1 MFAIFIIFAWSLTLV
16 ASVSLIVFATS
27 AIMLLLTS
35 ANPPAIITKILNILT
50 ESLFGSIFGSNGK
63 ADISNIGKPEFNEK
77 PILIW
82 IVVSIAIAI
91 VLIVLSI
98 TELVRLRKHQKLSK
112 PFVKIIL
119 LAIAV
124 VILLTGQLVFFIASM
139 LIFAAVVLLEVV
151 LFDSVALNNYAE
163 ERNLISIY
171 REERKFEKEVTKEG
185 KLIGNVELRN
195 QKKVSQKENEQN
207 KRNDNSALPI
217 LNETQL
223 DNFFKETKNKKYY
236 LKWKEYKTKLEIKR
250 IHIEEN
256 FYSFEEDKKSE
267 IVRKFNFNVMRLNKL
282 GKKIKIPDEYQVMH
296 LDLNKLVDDNYPQ
309 DSVIFKDNINE
320 KIEDSSNEIES
331 DKDFIEGQKSKVIN
345 MSVEQLEE
353 IDLPS
358 NVTSDLIY
366 RDFNLNQQ
374 KSNEG
379 IIVEDIESSNHNQI
393 IISDVKEFSDIT
405 KDSSSSSEIIS
416 DKIEAKKEEDL
427 DMIVLPKLEFSEFN
441 QNFDGTSAK
450 ALNMSIKEIIE
461 TNLPVKSKEDID
473 SPNFEFNDLELKKHE
488 NLEED
493 LLKSDILEQSPI
505 SDKLARAVNMDINQ
519 LFEYSNTNI
528 DSIYSDFNFKQ
539 SDLSQQIVKN
549 DSNIKENSPK
559 SYITLPPKMSLKVDN
574 QKDIQVED
582 IEETFISENIEEKE
596 SNKLLEEENILKTN
610 INQSD
615 FKESVYANQNTF
627 NEDLITEIEDT
638 KELITNN
645 YIQENLFSKN
655 QLITEEVKGSHEINL
670 EENETN
676 KFNISINEDD
686 KRHLSRNYDDKYE
699 INKIREQLILE
710 QQNLVTSYGSK
721 ILEFE
726 KKKISSIEERIFKLE
741 NLLER
746 LEIRIIKENMVSY
759 DFRSVSNQLESISK
773 VISELSNNNPRNI
786 IDSLTTRYEYNKS
799 NG

>member
-35 ANPPAIITKILNILT
+35 ANPPAIITKILNIFT
-50 ESLFGSIFGSNGK
+50 EPLFGSIFGSNGK

-98 TELVRLRKHQKLSK
+98 IELVRLRKHQKLSK
-112 PFVKIIL
+112 PFVKITL
-119 LAIAV
+119 LASAV

-250 IHIEEN
+250 MEIEEN

-267 IVRKFNFNVMRLNKL
+267 IVGKFNFNVIRLNKL

-309 DSVIFKDNINE
+309 TSVIFKDNINE
-320 KIEDSSNEIES
+320 KIEASLNEIEF
-331 DKDFIEGQKSKVIN
+331 DEDFIEGQKSNAIN

-366 RDFNLNQQ
+366 QDFNLQQ
-374 KSNEG
+374 PKSNEG
-379 IIVEDIESSNHNQI
+379 IIVEDIESSNNNQI
-393 IISDVKEFSDIT
+393 IISDIKEFSDTT

-416 DKIEAKKEEDL
+416 DKIETKKEEDL
-427 DMIVLPKLEFSEFN
+427 DMIDLPKLEFSEFN
-441 QNFDGTSAK
+441 QNFDGPSAK
-450 ALNMSIKEIIE
+450 AINMSMDEIIE
-461 TNLPVKSKEDID
+461 TNLPVKSKEDND
-473 SPNFEFNDLELKKHE
+473 SPNFEFNDLELNKHE
-488 NLEED
+488 NLEGNV
-493 LLKSDILEQSPI
+493 LKSDILEQSSI
-505 SDKLARAVNMDINQ
+505 SEKLARAVNMDINQ
-519 LFEYSNTNI
+519 LFESSNTNI

-539 SDLSQQIVKN
+539 SDLSQKIVKS
-549 DSNIKENSPK
+549 DSNNIETSPK
-559 SYITLPPKMSLKVDN
+559 SYITLPPKMSLEVDN
-574 QKDIQVED
+574 QVED
-582 IEETFISENIEEKE
+582 AEETFIFENIEEKE
-596 SNKLLEEENILKTN
+596 SNKLAEKNILKTN

-615 FKESVYANQNTF
+615 FEESVYANQNTF
-627 NEDLITEIEDT
+627 NEDLITKNEDT
-638 KELITNN
+638 NELTSDN

-655 QLITEEVKGSHEINL
+655 QLITEEVNKSHELNSDD
-670 EENETN
+670 ETN
-676 KFNISINEDD
+676 RFNISVNQQDE
-686 KRHLSRNYDDKYE
+686 KHLFDNYDNKYE
-699 INKIREQLILE
+699 INKIREQLALE
-710 QQNLVTSYGSK
+710 QQNLGASYSSK

-726 KKKISSIEERIFKLE
+726 KKKISSIEERILKLE

-746 LEIRIIKENMVSY
+746 LETKIIKENMVSY

-773 VISELSNNNPRNI
+773 VVSELSNSNPRNI
-786 IDSLTTRYEYNKS
+786 INSLTTRYEYNKS

>member
-35 ANPPAIITKILNILT
+35 ANPPAIITKILNIFT
-50 ESLFGSIFGSNGK
+50 EPLFGSIFGSNGK

-82 IVVSIAIAI
+82 IVVSMAIAI

-98 TELVRLRKHQKLSK
+98 IELVRLRKHQKLSK
-112 PFVKIIL
+112 PFVKITL
-119 LAIAV
+119 LASAV

-250 IHIEEN
+250 IEIEEN

-267 IVRKFNFNVMRLNKL
+267 IVGKFNFNVIRLNKL

-309 DSVIFKDNINE
+309 TSVIFKDNINE
-320 KIEDSSNEIES
+320 KIEASLNEIEF
-331 DKDFIEGQKSKVIN
+331 DEDFIEGQKANAIN

-366 RDFNLNQQ
+366 QDFNLQQ
-374 KSNEG
+374 PKSNEG
-379 IIVEDIESSNHNQI
+379 IIVEDIESSNNNQI
-393 IISDVKEFSDIT
+393 IISDIKEFSYTT

-416 DKIEAKKEEDL
+416 DKIETKKEEDL
-427 DMIVLPKLEFSEFN
+427 DMIDLPKLEFSEFN
-441 QNFDGTSAK
+441 QNFDGPSAK
-450 ALNMSIKEIIE
+450 AINMSMDEIIE
-461 TNLPVKSKEDID
+461 TNLPVKSKEDNN
-473 SPNFEFNDLELKKHE
+473 SPNFEFNDLELNKDE
-488 NLEED
+488 NLEGNV
-493 LLKSDILEQSPI
+493 LKSDILEQSSI
-505 SDKLARAVNMDINQ
+505 SEKLARAVNMDINQ
-519 LFEYSNTNI
+519 LFESSNTNI

-539 SDLSQQIVKN
+539 SDLSQKIVKS
-549 DSNIKENSPK
+549 DSNNIDNSPK
-559 SYITLPPKMSLKVDN
+559 SYITLPPKMSLEVDN
-574 QKDIQVED
+574 QVED
-582 IEETFISENIEEKE
+582 AEETFIFENIEEKE
-596 SNKLLEEENILKTN
+596 SNKLAEENILKTN

-615 FKESVYANQNTF
+615 FEDSVYANQNTF
-627 NEDLITEIEDT
+627 NEDLITKNEDT
-638 KELITNN
+638 NELTPDN

-655 QLITEEVKGSHEINL
+655 QLITEEVNKSHELNSDD
-670 EENETN
+670 ETN
-676 KFNISINEDD
+676 RFNISVNQQDE
-686 KRHLSRNYDDKYE
+686 KHLSDNHDNNYE
-699 INKIREQLILE
+699 INKIREQLALE
-710 QQNLVTSYGSK
+710 QQNLTASYSSK

-746 LEIRIIKENMVSY
+746 LETKIIKENRVSY

-773 VISELSNNNPRNI
+773 VVRELSNSNPRNI
-786 IDSLTTRYEYNKS
+786 INSLTTRYEYNKS

>member
-35 ANPPAIITKILNILT
+35 ANPPAIITKILNIFT
-50 ESLFGSIFGSNGK
+50 EPLFGSIFGSNGK
-63 ADISNIGKPEFNEK
+63 PNISNIGKPEFNEK

-98 TELVRLRKHQKLSK
+98 IELVRLRKHQKLSK
-112 PFVKIIL
+112 PFVKITL

-124 VILLTGQLVFFIASM
+124 VILLTGQLVFFVASM

-223 DNFFKETKNKKYY
+223 DSFFKDTKNKKYY

-250 IHIEEN
+250 VQIEEN
-256 FYSFEEDKKSE
+256 FYSFEDDKKSE
-267 IVRKFNFNVMRLNKL
+267 IVRKFNFNVIRLNKL
-282 GKKIKIPDEYQVMH
+282 GKKIKIPDDYQVMH

-309 DSVIFKDNINE
+309 TSVIFKDNINE
-320 KIEDSSNEIES
+320 KIEDSLNEIEF
-331 DKDFIEGQKSKVIN
+331 DENFIEGQKSKAIN

-366 RDFNLNQQ
+366 QDFNLQQ
-374 KSNEG
+374 PKSNEG
-379 IIVEDIESSNHNQI
+379 IIVEDIGSSNNNQI

-416 DKIEAKKEEDL
+416 DKIETKKEEDL
-427 DMIVLPKLEFSEFN
+427 DMIDLPKLEFSEFN
-441 QNFDGTSAK
+441 QNFDGPSAK
-450 ALNMSIKEIIE
+450 AINMSMEKIIE

-473 SPNFEFNDLELKKHE
+473 SPNFEFNDLELNKRE
-488 NLEED
+488 NLEGNV
-493 LLKSDILEQSPI
+493 LKSDILEQSTI
-505 SDKLARAVNMDINQ
+505 SEKLARAVNMDINQ
-519 LFEYSNTNI
+519 LFESSNTNI

-539 SDLSQQIVKN
+539 SDLSQQIVKS
-549 DSNIKENSPK
+549 DSNIIENSAK
-559 SYITLPPKMSLKVDN
+559 SYITLPPKMSLEVDN
-574 QKDIQVED
+574 QKDTQVED
-582 IEETFISENIEEKE
+582 TEKNFIFENIEEKK
-596 SNKLLEEENILKTN
+596 SNKLAEENILKTN

-615 FKESVYANQNTF
+615 SKESVYANQNSF
-627 NEDLITEIEDT
+627 NEDLITESKET
-638 KELITNN
+638 NELIPDN

-655 QLITEEVKGSHEINL
+655 QLIAEEVNWSHEINL
-670 EENETN
+670 EENKTN
-676 KFNISINEDD
+676 KFNSSINEHNE
-686 KRHLSRNYDDKYE
+686 RHLSDNYDNKYE
-699 INKIREQLILE
+699 INKIREQLVLE
-710 QQNLVTSYGSK
+710 QQNLAASYSSK

-746 LEIRIIKENMVSY
+746 LETKIIKENMVSY
-759 DFRSVSNQLESISK
+759 DFRSVSSQLESISK
-773 VISELSNNNPRNI
+773 VVSELNNNNPRNI
-786 IDSLTTRYEYNKS
+786 INSLTTRYEYNKS

>member
-35 ANPPAIITKILNILT
+35 ANPPAIITKILNIFT
-50 ESLFGSIFGSNGK
+50 EPLFGSIFGSNGK

-82 IVVSIAIAI
+82 IVVSMAIAI

-98 TELVRLRKHQKLSK
+98 IELVRLRKHQKLSK
-112 PFVKIIL
+112 PFVKITL
-119 LAIAV
+119 LASAV

-250 IHIEEN
+250 IEIEEN

-267 IVRKFNFNVMRLNKL
+267 IVGKFNFNVIRLNKL

-309 DSVIFKDNINE
+309 TSVIFKDNINE
-320 KIEDSSNEIES
+320 KIEASLNEIEF
-331 DKDFIEGQKSKVIN
+331 DEDFIEGQKANAIN

-366 RDFNLNQQ
+366 QDFNLQQ
-374 KSNEG
+374 PKSNEG
-379 IIVEDIESSNHNQI
+379 IIVEDIESSNNNQI
-393 IISDVKEFSDIT
+393 IISDIKEFSDTT

-416 DKIEAKKEEDL
+416 DKIETKKEEDL
-427 DMIVLPKLEFSEFN
+427 DMIDLPKLEFSEFN
-441 QNFDGTSAK
+441 QNFDGPSAK
-450 ALNMSIKEIIE
+450 AINMSMDEIIE
-461 TNLPVKSKEDID
+461 TNLPVKSKEDNN
-473 SPNFEFNDLELKKHE
+473 SPNFEFNDLELNKDE
-488 NLEED
+488 NLEGNV
-493 LLKSDILEQSPI
+493 LKSDILEQSSI
-505 SDKLARAVNMDINQ
+505 SEKLARAVNMDINQ
-519 LFEYSNTNI
+519 LFESSNTNI

-539 SDLSQQIVKN
+539 SDLSQKIVKS
-549 DSNIKENSPK
+549 DSNNIENSPK
-559 SYITLPPKMSLKVDN
+559 SYITLPPKMSLEVDN
-574 QKDIQVED
+574 QVED
-582 IEETFISENIEEKE
+582 AEETFIFENIEEKE
-596 SNKLLEEENILKTN
+596 SNKLAEENILKTN

-615 FKESVYANQNTF
+615 FEDSVYANQNTF
-627 NEDLITEIEDT
+627 NEDLITKNEDT
-638 KELITNN
+638 NELTPDN

-655 QLITEEVKGSHEINL
+655 QLITEEVNKSHELNSDD
-670 EENETN
+670 ETN
-676 KFNISINEDD
+676 RFNISVNQQDE
-686 KRHLSRNYDDKYE
+686 KHLSDNHDNNYE
-699 INKIREQLILE
+699 INKIREQLALQ
-710 QQNLVTSYGSK
+710 QQNLTASYSSK

-746 LEIRIIKENMVSY
+746 LETKIIKENRVSY

-773 VISELSNNNPRNI
+773 VVSELSNSNPRNI
-786 IDSLTTRYEYNKS
+786 INSLTTRYEYNKS

>member
-35 ANPPAIITKILNILT
+35 ANPPAIITKILNIFT
-50 ESLFGSIFGSNGK
+50 EPLFGSIFGSNGK

-82 IVVSIAIAI
+82 IVVSMAIAI

-98 TELVRLRKHQKLSK
+98 IELVRLRKHQKLSK
-112 PFVKIIL
+112 PFVKITL
-119 LAIAV
+119 LASAV

-250 IHIEEN
+250 IEIEEN

-267 IVRKFNFNVMRLNKL
+267 IVGKFNFNVIRLNKL

-309 DSVIFKDNINE
+309 TSVIFKDNINE
-320 KIEDSSNEIES
+320 KIEASLNEIEF
-331 DKDFIEGQKSKVIN
+331 DEDFIEGQKANAIN

-366 RDFNLNQQ
+366 QDFNLQQ
-374 KSNEG
+374 PKSNEG
-379 IIVEDIESSNHNQI
+379 IIVEDIESSNNNQI
-393 IISDVKEFSDIT
+393 IISDIKEFSDTT

-416 DKIEAKKEEDL
+416 DKIETKKEEDL
-427 DMIVLPKLEFSEFN
+427 DMIDLPKLEFSEFN
-441 QNFDGTSAK
+441 QNFDGPSAK
-450 ALNMSIKEIIE
+450 AINMSMDEIIE
-461 TNLPVKSKEDID
+461 TNLPVKSKEDNN
-473 SPNFEFNDLELKKHE
+473 SPNFEFNDLELNKDE
-488 NLEED
+488 NLEGNV
-493 LLKSDILEQSPI
+493 LKSDILEQSSI
-505 SDKLARAVNMDINQ
+505 SEKLARAVNMDINQ
-519 LFEYSNTNI
+519 LFESSNTNI

-539 SDLSQQIVKN
+539 SDLSQKIVKS
-549 DSNIKENSPK
+549 DSNNIENSPK
-559 SYITLPPKMSLKVDN
+559 SYITLPPKMSLEVDN
-574 QKDIQVED
+574 QVED
-582 IEETFISENIEEKE
+582 AEETFIFENIEEKE
-596 SNKLLEEENILKTN
+596 SNKLAEENILKTN

-615 FKESVYANQNTF
+615 FEESVYANQNTF
-627 NEDLITEIEDT
+627 NEDLITKNEDT
-638 KELITNN
+638 NELTPDN

-655 QLITEEVKGSHEINL
+655 QLITKEVNKSHELNSDD
-670 EENETN
+670 ETN
-676 KFNISINEDD
+676 RFNISMNQQDE
-686 KRHLSRNYDDKYE
+686 KHLSDNHDNNYE
-699 INKIREQLILE
+699 INKIREQLALE
-710 QQNLVTSYGSK
+710 QQNLAASYSSK

-746 LEIRIIKENMVSY
+746 LETKIIKENRVSY

-773 VISELSNNNPRNI
+773 VVSELSNSNPRNI
-786 IDSLTTRYEYNKS
+786 INSLTTRYEYNKS